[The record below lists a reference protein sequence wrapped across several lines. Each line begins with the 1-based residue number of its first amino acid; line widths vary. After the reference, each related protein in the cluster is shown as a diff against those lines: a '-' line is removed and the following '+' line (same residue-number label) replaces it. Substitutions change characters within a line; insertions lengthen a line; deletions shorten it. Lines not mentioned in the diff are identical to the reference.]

1 LNIHSSNSYLMNTT
15 EKKIGIIGIG
25 NLILSDEGFG
35 IHTLHYLEEN
45 YIFPD
50 TVVLQDAGTA
60 GIYMS
65 PFLEACDPILVID
78 VVDIVAEPGTFHY
91 YTMADVKVGNFQT
104 KMSPHQLGLLEIVE
118 ICRLRDA
125 APENI
130 EFYCVVPKV
139 LDTSMDLS
147 PEVAPRVPEVAA
159 LIVKRLKDFGVIVQK
174 RDTPKKRRTSLYHA

>member
-1 LNIHSSNSYLMNTT
+1 MTKT

-35 IHTLHYLEEN
+35 IHTIHHLEDN
-45 YIFPD
+45 YIFPEN
-50 TVVLQDAGTA
+50 VLLQDAGTA

-65 PFLEACDPILVID
+65 PFLEACDPIFVID
-78 VVDIVAEPGTFHY
+78 VVDINAEPGSFHF
-91 YTMADVKVGNFQT
+91 YTMDDVKAGNFQK

-139 LDTSMDLS
+139 LDTSMELS
-147 PEVAPRVPEVAA
+147 PAVAPRVLEVADMI
-159 LIVKRLKDFGVIVQK
+159 LKRLEDMGVNVQVQK
-174 RDTPKKRRTSLYHA
+174 EPKNNRGPRYHA

>member
-1 LNIHSSNSYLMNTT
+1 MNKT

-35 IHTLHYLEEN
+35 IQTLHYLEEI
-45 YIFPD
+45 YIFPE
-50 TVVLQDAGTA
+50 TVILQDAGTA

-65 PFLEACDPILVID
+65 PFLEACDPIIVID
-78 VVDIVAEPGTFHY
+78 VVDIDAPPGSFHHY
-91 YTMADVKVGNFQT
+91 AMKDVKAGNFQM

-130 EFYCVVPKV
+130 EFYCVVPKE

-147 PEVAPRVPEVAA
+147 PVVAPRVPEVAEM
-159 LIVKRLKDFGVIVQK
+159 IIKRLKDFGVTAQK
-174 RDTPKKRRTSLYHA
+174 RNTPVPKRNSLYHA

>member
-1 LNIHSSNSYLMNTT
+1 MKKI

-35 IHTLHYLEEN
+35 IHTIHYLEDN
-45 YIFPD
+45 YIFPEN
-50 TVVLQDAGTA
+50 VILQDAGTA

-65 PFLEACDPILVID
+65 PFLEMCDPIFVID
-78 VVDIVAEPGTFHY
+78 VVDINAEPGSFHF
-91 YTMADVKVGNFQT
+91 YTMDDVKAGNFQK

-130 EFYCVVPKV
+130 EFYCVVPRV
-139 LDTSMDLS
+139 LDTGMELS
-147 PEVAPRVPEVAA
+147 PAVASRVTEVADMI
-159 LIVKRLKDFGVIVQK
+159 LKRLTDMGVSVQVQK
-174 RDTPKKRRTSLYHA
+174 TPKNKWNPRYHA

>member
-1 LNIHSSNSYLMNTT
+1 MT

-35 IHTLHYLEEN
+35 IQTLHHLEDH

-50 TVVLQDAGTA
+50 NVILQDAGTA

-78 VVDIVAEPGTFHY
+78 VVDIDAEPGSFHY
-91 YTMADVKVGNFQT
+91 YTMKDVKAGNFQT

-130 EFYCVVPKV
+130 EFYCVVPKE
-139 LDTSMDLS
+139 LDTSMELS
-147 PEVAPRVPEVAA
+147 PEVAPRVVEVADMI
-159 LIVKRLKDFGVIVQK
+159 LKRLQDFGVAIQVRNDPVDK
-174 RDTPKKRRTSLYHA
+174 RNPRYHA

>member
-1 LNIHSSNSYLMNTT
+1 MKKSN
-15 EKKIGIIGIG
+15 KKIGIIGIG

-35 IHTLHYLEEN
+35 IHTIHYLEDH

-50 TVVLQDAGTA
+50 TIILQDAGTA

-78 VVDIVAEPGTFHY
+78 VVDIDAEPGSFHY
-91 YTMADVKVGNFQT
+91 YTMDDVKAGNFQT

-130 EFYCVVPKV
+130 EFYCVVPKE
-139 LDTSMDLS
+139 LDTSMELS
-147 PEVAPRVPEVAA
+147 PAVAPRVVEVADMI
-159 LIVKRLKDFGVIVQK
+159 LKRLQDFGVAVQVRK
-174 RDTPKKRRTSLYHA
+174 DPVSSIRTPSYHA

>member
-1 LNIHSSNSYLMNTT
+1 MKKT

-35 IHTLHYLEEN
+35 IQTLHYLEAN

-50 TVVLQDAGTA
+50 TVILQDAGTA

-78 VVDIVAEPGTFHY
+78 VVDIDAEPGSFHY
-91 YTMADVKVGNFQT
+91 YTMKDVKVGNFQT

-130 EFYCVVPKV
+130 EFYCVVPKE
-139 LDTSMDLS
+139 LDTSMELS
-147 PEVAPRVPEVAA
+147 PAVAPRVPEVAEM
-159 LIVKRLKDFGVIVQK
+159 IIKRLKDFGLTVQK
-174 RDTPKKRRTSLYHA
+174 RTTPEAHRNSLHHA

>member
-1 LNIHSSNSYLMNTT
+1 MMKQT

-35 IHTLHYLEEN
+35 IQTLQYLEN
-45 YIFPD
+45 HYIFPEN
-50 TVVLQDAGTA
+50 VILQDAGTA

-65 PFLEACDPILVID
+65 PFLEECDPILVID
-78 VVDIVAEPGTFHY
+78 VVDIDAEPGSFHF
-91 YTMADVKVGNFQT
+91 YTMDDVKVGNFQM

-130 EFYCVVPKV
+130 EFYCVVPKE
-139 LDTSMDLS
+139 LDTSLELS
-147 PEVAPRVPEVAA
+147 EAVAPKVTEVAE
-159 LIVKRLKDFGVIVQK
+159 LILKRLNKLGVDVQK
-174 RDTPKKRRTSLYHA
+174 RDMTKNREKFTHHA